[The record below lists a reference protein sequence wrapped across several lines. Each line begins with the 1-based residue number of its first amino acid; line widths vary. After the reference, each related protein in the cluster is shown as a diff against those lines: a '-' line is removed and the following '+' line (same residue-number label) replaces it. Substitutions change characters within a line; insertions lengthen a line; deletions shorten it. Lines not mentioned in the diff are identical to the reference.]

1 MPASKRPGAGSRAA
15 RTEAKLMP
23 RRPRRPRRYV
33 TLDPGVWLGL
43 FADMPDRPKPSE
55 GPLFADLAD
64 PKEPEQSSRPR
75 PSKRPRKGRRRPDKS
90 TEADRRE
97 AWTAPTQDETPPPK
111 IP

>member
-1 MPASKRPGAGSRAA
+1 
-15 RTEAKLMP
+15 MP

-43 FADMPDRPKPSE
+43 FAEMPDRPTRSE
-55 GPLFADLAD
+55 GSLFAHLAD
-64 PKEPEQSSRPR
+64 PKEPEDSSRPR
-75 PSKRPRKGRRRPDKS
+75 PSKRPRPPDKS

>member
-1 MPASKRPGAGSRAA
+1 MA
-15 RTEAKLMP
+15 EAV
-23 RRPRRPRRYV
+23 RYI

-43 FADMPDRPKPSE
+43 FGDMPKRLPASE
-55 GPLFADLAD
+55 RSLFAHLAD
-64 PKEPEQSSRPR
+64 PKEPEDSSRPR
-75 PSKRPRKGRRRPDKS
+75 PSKRPPPDKS